1 MLMQS
6 SLDRAS
12 SIDSRLVPLREKAS
26 SGIGN
31 KPKGVLALVIAYHI
45 SIIDRLEL
53 PVDKKLSLLSSSQSQ
68 DSSV

>member
-1 MLMQS
+1 MV
-6 SLDRAS
+6 DGAS

-26 SGIGN
+26 SSIGN
-31 KPKGVLALVIAYHI
+31 KPKGVLALIIAYHI

-53 PVDKKLSLLSSSQSQ
+53 PVDKKLSLLSSSRSQ